1 MSIRTVH
8 LTTLAAAALLF
19 GGHAHAQRSAGPVA
33 VSVTPDTVR
42 AEGVKRSRTLKTD
55 AQRKVL
61 AALSADPRYA
71 SLQKELAEAAKISD
85 ETQQLQKLRSIAT
98 RAQAVRN
105 DAVRR
110 AGVDV
115 RAIESEVL
123 TARKPPPPALPQP
136 VPFHPPALPGATP
149 PPAPAPP
156 LTVTSFTEI
165 DTRKIECPD
174 AGDTW
179 SFNGNK
185 SHYDASSGPTD
196 HDCAWIRAAKGAFI
210 DVPAGT
216 KHVALTV
223 KLDYSLKTLAA
234 SFGIWASA
242 WSEVGLRVENMNGTP
257 IDTIKLG
264 NTNVPTSTSFC
275 WVKGIDSSQ
284 GPDVVPLR
292 DSGDQ
297 GLNTKVTCSFAV
309 DPRGGKMMI
318 APYVGGGVDADL
330 SGYARSFGTVTPHSV
345 EAVFSK

>member
-1 MSIRTVH
+1 MRSIP

-19 GGHAHAQRSAGPVA
+19 GGPAHAQRSAGPTAGA
-33 VSVTPDTVR
+33 VTLDTVR

-61 AALSADPRYA
+61 AALTADPRYA
-71 SLQKELAEAAKISD
+71 ALQKELGEASKITD
-85 ETQQLQKLRSIAT
+85 ESQQLEKLRSIAT
-98 RAQAVRN
+98 RGQTLRT
-105 DAVRR
+105 DAIRR

-123 TARKPPPPALPQP
+123 TARKPPPPAPAP
-136 VPFHPPALPGATP
+136 IPFHPPTLPGAAP
-149 PPAPAPP
+149 PPPPPPP
-156 LTVTSFTEI
+156 LTVTAFTEI
-165 DTRKIECPD
+165 DTRKLECPD

-179 SFNGNK
+179 SFVGSK
-185 SHYDASSGPTD
+185 SHYDVSSGPTD

-210 DVPAGT
+210 DVPVGT

-234 SFGIWASA
+234 SIGIWASA

-257 IDTIKLG
+257 IDVIKFG
-264 NTNVPTSTSFC
+264 NTTVPTPVSFC
-275 WVKGIDSSQ
+275 WVKPIDSSQ
-284 GPDVVPLR
+284 GPDVVPFR

-330 SGYARSFGTVTPHSV
+330 SGYAHSFGTVNPHSV
-345 EAVFSK
+345 EAVFTK